1 MLLWRIVSRYV
12 MDHVFI
18 SESFEIKRNQRLKSL
33 AVLGTGIIG
42 ICFLYFFNPASSSFY
57 VPCPFHELTGLY
69 CPGCGSLRAI
79 HHLLHGHVVTALR
92 LNALMVLLLPFL
104 GYSFFTYVKGT
115 IRGRPLPTFFVPAI
129 AIWVFLGVVLL
140 FWGIRNISTYP
151 FSLLT
156 LPG

>member
-1 MLLWRIVSRYV
+1 MDEVCIFKGFGGKRGQRIK
-12 MDHVFI
+12 F
-18 SESFEIKRNQRLKSL
+18 L
-33 AVLGTGIIG
+33 AVLGAGISG
-42 ICFLYFFNPASSSFY
+42 ISFLYVFNPASSNFY
-57 VPCPFHELTGLY
+57 IPCPFHKLTGLH

-104 GYSFFTYVKGT
+104 GYNFVTYMMGN
-115 IRGRPLPTFFVPAI
+115 IRGRPLPPLVVPAI